1 MNTIKIILAD
11 DHTLVR
17 AGLKALLSLSEE
29 FEVIGEAG
37 DGEEA
42 IRLVEDLQPDLLVL
56 DLSMPHM
63 GGTECIREIRSRGI
77 ACRILVLTMYDEESY
92 IREVMQSGADGYLL
106 KKSADTELIQ
116 AIHKI
121 YCGGKYLNEEIS
133 EVLIHSLQ
141 QGFCQKE
148 DTETD
153 PYVLLSIRE
162 REVLR
167 YLAQGFSNSEIADI
181 LTLSPKTIDTYRSRI
196 MSKLNLRKKSELVQ
210 YAVQHG
216 LFGA

>member
-1 MNTIKIILAD
+1 
-11 DHTLVR
+11 
-17 AGLKALLSLSEE
+17 
-29 FEVIGEAG
+29 
-37 DGEEA
+37 
-42 IRLVEDLQPDLLVL
+42 
-56 DLSMPHM
+56 
-63 GGTECIREIRSRGI
+63 
-77 ACRILVLTMYDEESY
+77 MYDEESY